1 VARAG
6 ALALLI
12 LPLLSPGAAERSP
25 RGEKR
30 SAGGFELK
38 RQEPIHITSDRME
51 VDRKK
56 NTVVYTGQVVAIQ
69 GDLKMQS
76 RKLTATY
83 SPDMKKLTEIVA
95 EGEVRISQGDRLATG
110 SRAVFNG
117 VAQTITLT
125 GNPVVR
131 QGNNEVSGNRI
142 VFFIEEDRAIA
153 EGGSQ
158 RVRATIFPDEL
169 KRADQKDGGSKD
181 AP

>member
-1 VARAG
+1 MLLSLLPARAG
-6 ALALLI
+6 
-12 LPLLSPGAAERSP
+12 ERSEKL
-25 RGEKR
+25 EKR
-30 SAGGFELK
+30 SETGFRVN

-76 RKLTATY
+76 KKLTATY

-95 EGEVRISQGDRLATG
+95 EGEVRIAQGDRLATG

-131 QGNNEVSGNRI
+131 QGNSQVSGNKI

-158 RVRATIFPDEL
+158 RVKATIFPDEL
-169 KRADQKDGGSKD
+169 KRADKKDGGSKD
-181 AP
+181 GP